1 MTSNLTSTMTLS
13 NFVQAASHLH
23 LLKSTTVI
31 AALGLISASAVTS
44 PVKHL
49 QRELPQHFIFS
60 GRGDCQTNMSLN
72 FCWLFLQH
80 YTLLGGCYSAPPVL
94 TLGGSPIPRVSHT
107 KLLGVTLDDKLD
119 FHRHICD
126 VASKARRTL
135 GFVTHLS
142 RDLPP
147 EAFRNLYTALVLP
160 QLEFCC
166 AIWGPLQ
173 QSRQNALASIQR
185 RAAFTFYRR
194 SAPRSS
200 LLSYRDVST
209 DSLLRN
215 ANWRSLQ
222 HRRDVAS
229 IRLFCRVMSADDM
242 DCPNIPRLNRR
253 RGRLQPVLA
262 RTLRH
267 RRTCLLRAAELWL
280 ALPPELTAV
289 IPKDRDSI
297 KELCQLISRKDGWHL

>member
-1 MTSNLTSTMTLS
+1 MLGDAGYPLQPWLMAPFRKPRKQEEENYNECLTKTRQVIERTYGI
-13 NFVQAASHLH
+13 
-23 LLKSTTVI
+23 LKSRFRCLDRSGGVLQYTPIVCGRTSV
-31 AALGLISASAVTS
+31 ACAVLHNYCIRHH
-44 PVKHL
+44 V
-49 QRELPQHFIFS
+49 
-60 GRGDCQTNMSLN
+60 SLADPPE
-72 FCWLFLQH
+72 H
-80 YTLLGGCYSAPPVL
+80 Y
-94 TLGGSPIPRVSHT
+94 
-107 KLLGVTLDDKLD
+107 
-119 FHRHICD
+119 
-126 VASKARRTL
+126 RRTL

-160 QLEFCC
+160 QLEFCW

-194 SAPRSS
+194 STPRSS

-229 IRLFCRVMSADDM
+229 IRLFCRGMSADDM

-253 RGRLQPVLA
+253 SGRLQPVLA

-297 KELCQLISRKDGWHL
+297 KELCQLISRQDGWHL

>member
-1 MTSNLTSTMTLS
+1 MTI
-13 NFVQAASHLH
+13 SH
-23 LLKSTTVI
+23 SVR
-31 AALGLISASAVTS
+31 S
-44 PVKHL
+44 
-49 QRELPQHFIFS
+49 Q
-60 GRGDCQTNMSLN
+60 C
-72 FCWLFLQH
+72 
-80 YTLLGGCYSAPPVL
+80 APPVL
-94 TLGGSPIPRVSHT
+94 TLGGSPIFRVSHT

-119 FHRHICD
+119 FHCHICD
-126 VASKARRTL
+126 VAPKARRSL

-185 RAAFTFYRR
+185 RAAFTFHRR

-209 DSLLRN
+209 DSVLRN

-253 RGRLQPVLA
+253 SGRLQPVLA

-280 ALPPELTAV
+280 ALPPELTPV

-297 KELCQLISRKDGWHL
+297 KELCQLISREDGWHL